1 VYGSLKFLGDSVK
14 VCEKNVGLSMTMSI
28 VLVSLALVLSVA
40 VVGAVLIIF
49 CDAGRWMLLGGCVVL
64 SLIAGAVAA
73 LLMHARVGKSVA
85 TLIGFIEKISSGE
98 YGAALNEE
106 FGGEFARLGCSVQG
120 MVTQLKEKLGFSQ
133 GILEGLPLSI
143 CVVDPD
149 QRITFLNQECMD
161 MMESTVRP
169 EEYYGKKLSQ
179 IFYKD
184 DRDALILQCMQDNE
198 KIHNR
203 EAKFTTDK
211 KREITVMANLSPLYD
226 LDALILQCMQDNE
239 KIHNREAKFTTDKKR
254 EITVMANLSPLYDL
268 DGNLIGGF
276 CMYLDMTEL
285 KEREAQIIEQ
295 NNCISAAADNAGG
308 ISDRLAASAE
318 QLSRSVQAARE
329 GAGVQRERAAE
340 TATAMDEMNATVSEV
355 ARHAVSAADSAEMA
369 KEEAQG
375 GSRVVEEVISAILEV
390 ENDAKLLKSSMEQLG
405 VQAEEIGK
413 VLTVIEDIADQTNLL
428 ALNAAIEAARAG
440 EAGRGFAVVADEV
453 RKLAE
458 KTMQATSEVGAAI
471 GSIQDGA
478 QESVRATEMAVESV
492 ERSTGLAHRS
502 GEALERIVAEADA
515 TADRVRSI
523 AAAAEQQSAASEE
536 INRATLEVS
545 RISQDTDEEM
555 QSATSAVGELSDL
568 AESLMKLIN
577 SMHVQE
583 A

>member
-1 VYGSLKFLGDSVK
+1 
-14 VCEKNVGLSMTMSI
+14 MTMSI

-184 DRDALILQCMQDNE
+184 DR
-198 KIHNR
+198 
-203 EAKFTTDK
+203 
-211 KREITVMANLSPLYD
+211 
-226 LDALILQCMQDNE
+226 DALILQCMQDNE

>member
-1 VYGSLKFLGDSVK
+1 MYGSLKFLGDSVK

-184 DRDALILQCMQDNE
+184 DR
-198 KIHNR
+198 
-203 EAKFTTDK
+203 
-211 KREITVMANLSPLYD
+211 
-226 LDALILQCMQDNE
+226 DALILQCMQDNE

>member
-184 DRDALILQCMQDNE
+184 DR
-198 KIHNR
+198 
-203 EAKFTTDK
+203 
-211 KREITVMANLSPLYD
+211 
-226 LDALILQCMQDNE
+226 DALILQCMQDNE